1 MQNIIYSFI
10 YRFGFFQLTRIFAL
24 SFAISVSSTVAHAK
38 SVNVDEIMT
47 KSNDLKLIT
56 SFSYI
61 NFLSKNA
68 FGGITQIQLPNSN
81 NISVPISTTTN
92 QDYLAFSLYARYGV
106 YKRLEIFSTIN
117 AFWQHSVAKN
127 DISGTYASNST
138 GDFGS
143 WNIGVLVEAKREG
156 KAPALMLGASM
167 DIIERAYY
175 QNGAKNLQYAKNY
188 NFFATSYYTIDPI
201 VLALQASFSLGL
213 KKSHLSQSIDSGD
226 RISLRPMVYF
236 AVNPYISLNAGISYQ
251 YQTKDN
257 VNGRYLAPLGS
268 SLGLNLGL
276 AYEIMA
282 NLILFADA
290 EFRENA
296 QYKTNSISLMLSYKI

>member
-1 MQNIIYSFI
+1 MQILIYIFTFLKSNKNLIISLVFFI
-10 YRFGFFQLTRIFAL
+10 LCNTAN
-24 SFAISVSSTVAHAK
+24 AK

-47 KSNDLKLIT
+47 KSNDFKLNL

-61 NFLSKNA
+61 NILSKNT
-68 FGGITQIQLPNSN
+68 FSGIAQIPHNNST
-81 NISVPISTTTN
+81 ISIPISTTTN
-92 QDYLAFSLYARYGV
+92 QDYLNFSLYARYGV
-106 YKRLEIFSTIN
+106 YKRVEIFSTIN
-117 AFWQHSVAKN
+117 AFWQHSTARN
-127 DISGTYASNST
+127 DINNTHINNST

-143 WNIGVLVEAKREG
+143 WSVGVLVEAKKEG

-167 DIIERAYY
+167 DLIERAFYP
-175 QNGAKNLQYAKNY
+175 NGSKNLQYAKGY
-188 NFFATSYYTIDPI
+188 NFFATSYYSIDPV
-201 VLALQASFSLGL
+201 VLALQASFSLNL
-213 KKSHLSQSIDSGD
+213 TKTHLGQSINSGE

-251 YQTKDN
+251 YQMRDKI
-257 VNGRYLAPLGS
+257 NGNYIAPLGS

-290 EFRENA
+290 EFRETS
-296 QYKTNSISLMLSYKI
+296 QYKTNAISLMLSYKI

>member
-1 MQNIIYSFI
+1 MQNIIYH
-10 YRFGFFQLTRIFAL
+10 FGFLRFTRIFAL
-24 SFAISVSSTVAHAK
+24 SFAMSAISIVAHAK

-47 KSNDLKLIT
+47 KSNDFKLIT

-61 NFLSKNA
+61 NLLSKNA
-68 FGGITQIQLPNSN
+68 FSGITQIQLPNSN
-81 NISVPISTTTN
+81 SPISVPISTTTS

-106 YKRLEIFSTIN
+106 YKRVEIFSTVN

-127 DISGTYASNST
+127 DITNTYASNST

-143 WNIGVLVEAKREG
+143 WNVGVLVEAKREG
-156 KAPALMLGASM
+156 KAPALMLGASV

-175 QNGAKNLQYAKNY
+175 QSGAKNLQYAKNY

-201 VLALQASFSLGL
+201 VLALQASFSLSL
-213 KKSHLSQSIDSGD
+213 KKSHLSQSIDNGE

-251 YQTKDN
+251 YQTRDN
-257 VNGRYLAPLGS
+257 VNGSYLAPLGS

-296 QYKTNSISLMLSYKI
+296 QYKTSSISLMLSYKI